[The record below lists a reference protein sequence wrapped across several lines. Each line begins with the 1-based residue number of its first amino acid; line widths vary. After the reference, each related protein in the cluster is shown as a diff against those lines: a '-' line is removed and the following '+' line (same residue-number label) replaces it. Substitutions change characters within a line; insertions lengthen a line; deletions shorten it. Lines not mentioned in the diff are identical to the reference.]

1 MNFELL
7 LSFLAFVSS
16 AVSAYLAYLVLKEK
30 KNDDEYKVS
39 IEAKRMTETWPQSN
53 VEIAVIAVSVINKG
67 KRPIKLV
74 NLYAKSFQQEYLV
87 TTDELPRLLTE
98 SDDIILRIRLDYLV
112 QEKILIITELG
123 IVDNNKKCWKISSD
137 NITELNKAISNYRYK
152 NIQADYRRSI
162 TMARGG
168 FTEQELEALNK
179 NIYVLQF
186 FTVNLR
192 IASYENPQY
201 NFSIKYYI
209 EMFDTF

>member
-152 NIQADYRRSI
+152 NI
-162 TMARGG
+162 
-168 FTEQELEALNK
+168 
-179 NIYVLQF
+179 
-186 FTVNLR
+186 
-192 IASYENPQY
+192 
-201 NFSIKYYI
+201 
-209 EMFDTF
+209 